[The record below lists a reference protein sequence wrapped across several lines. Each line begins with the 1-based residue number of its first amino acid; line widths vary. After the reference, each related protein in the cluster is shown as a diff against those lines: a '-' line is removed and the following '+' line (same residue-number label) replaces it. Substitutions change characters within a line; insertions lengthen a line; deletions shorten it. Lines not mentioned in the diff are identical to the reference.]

1 MSVIGI
7 MQTIRSRV
15 LVFSVAALTLLLLF
29 LPVTAGSAWADSSG
43 EGRVIVYYFHGT
55 VRCET
60 CLLIEA
66 MAEGTL
72 QADFPDELA
81 DGRLLWRPLSVD
93 LPENAH
99 FVTDFSLGANELV
112 VLGQR
117 DGGETAWEKVPDIW
131 ELAADPGR
139 FRERL
144 RDVVARFLGNGTVG
158 RVHDAPSGDKESHV
172 PGG

>member
-1 MSVIGI
+1 
-7 MQTIRSRV
+7 MQAIRAGVRV
-15 LVFSVAALTLLLLF
+15 LRVAALAVLLLC
-29 LPVTAGSAWADSSG
+29 PPMTAGSAWAASAG
-43 EGRVIVYYFHGT
+43 EGRVVVYYFHGT

-72 QADFPDELA
+72 QADFPHELA

-93 LPENAH
+93 LPENVH
-99 FVTDFSLGANELV
+99 FVKDFGLGANELV

-117 DGGETAWEKVPDIW
+117 EHRGATWEKVADIW
-131 ELAADPGR
+131 ELAADPNR

-144 RDVVARFLGNGTVG
+144 RGVVARFLGTEHGTEG
-158 RVHDAPSGDKESHV
+158 RAHDAPS
-172 PGG
+172 

>member
-1 MSVIGI
+1 MRAKGI
-7 MQTIRSRV
+7 MQTIRSRA
-15 LVFSVAALTLLLLF
+15 LVFLLAALALLLPC
-29 LPVTAGSAWADSSG
+29 LPMTAGSAWAASSA
-43 EGRVIVYYFHGT
+43 EGRVVVYYFHGT

-72 QADFPDELA
+72 QTDFPDELT

-99 FVTDFSLGANELV
+99 FVTDFSLGTNELV
-112 VLGQR
+112 VLSQR
-117 DGGETAWEKVPDIW
+117 GGGGTAWEKVADIW

-144 RDVVARFLGNGTVG
+144 RGVVARFLGNGI
-158 RVHDAPSGDKESHV
+158 
-172 PGG
+172 